1 MLDGLNAK
9 EWKAHRVKFEEIVYQ
24 YDNPKIVSRWRAV
37 VGYFDGLS
45 KKNTKAESLAY
56 LNRFFSFLPGYLREE
71 FLRVR
76 RDRKYEED
84 KKKVRLLKTTAAS
97 LDVIIEEHGLKN
109 YDEAVSFLLEHYD
122 GEK

>member
-9 EWKAHRVKFEEIVYQ
+9 EWKSHRVKFKEIVHQ
-24 YDNPKIVSRWRAV
+24 YDNPKIISRWRAV

-45 KKNTKAESLAY
+45 KKDTKSESLAH
-56 LNRFFSFLPGYLREE
+56 LNRFFSFLPDDLREE

-109 YDEAVSFLLEHYD
+109 YDEAVSFLLERYV